1 VAAAWPDDDRPAATA
16 SAAPSTT
23 LMTKDVADAFEP
35 TRPTAGSI
43 GETPTTVAPAHL
55 FQGALPAAFALVQDA
70 IDQGGTARLFELVI
84 YPDRLSAA
92 FVPPAHPDVIDEVT
106 WSAGITSPAKPNVID
121 DRVDDGTAPKLFDRS
136 DVDLGL
142 IAGLVADAPSRYD
155 VPVTV
160 THVIIDRFLPFDHR
174 VLIRVYATPDDGR
187 SGGGYVSYQATDG
200 AYVATCC

>member
-16 SAAPSTT
+16 SSAPSTT

-43 GETPTTVAPAHL
+43 GETPTTVAPARL
-55 FQGALPAAFALVQDA
+55 FQGA
-70 IDQGGTARLFELVI
+70 LFELVI

-106 WSAGITSPAKPNVID
+106 WSAGMTSPAKPNVID